1 MREVDKQ
8 YRRELN
14 DTKQLLKAFPLFG
27 FNMIKIMIAFAFT
40 LTFSLTS
47 LACQDAKL
55 MSNIIEA
62 ETNQLLKNAPTFKH
76 AFEDKNIQLNLIEPV
91 LTQGICQ
98 AKLTIT
104 LPKAD
109 LDEANQYLDEQPAK
123 KILLG
128 AQGYAIPEQEKN
140 EVLYF
145 YQNQQ
150 HLKPNNDHNTQLKSL
165 YSNIEYTYQLL
176 AQLRIHLDEK
186 STNSIT
192 WPLEQTQQSM
202 KACIATK
209 KLSDDQCQC
218 RVKKLSAV
226 ISPRKMELIHFIES
240 QPYSVATGAL
250 NAYLQL
256 SKSIN
261 ESCSQ

>member
-1 MREVDKQ
+1 MMKS
-8 YRRELN
+8 
-14 DTKQLLKAFPLFG
+14 
-27 FNMIKIMIAFAFT
+27 IIAFDFT
-40 LTFSLTS
+40 LTFSLSS

-55 MSNIIEA
+55 ISKIIEA
-62 ETNQLLKNAPTFKH
+62 ETNQLLKNAPTFQH
-76 AFEDKNIQLNLIEPV
+76 ALEDQKIKLRISEPSLN
-91 LTQGICQ
+91 QGVCQ

-109 LDEANQYLDEQPAK
+109 LDEANQHLNEQPAK

-145 YQNQQ
+145 YENQQ
-150 HLKPNNDHNTQLKSL
+150 ELKPNNQNNMELKSL

-176 AQLRIHLDEK
+176 AQLRVNIEAH
-186 STNSIT
+186 SANTT
-192 WPLEQTQQSM
+192 PWPIAQSQQTL
-202 KACIATK
+202 KACISAKNMTEA
-209 KLSDDQCQC
+209 QCQC
-218 RVKKLSAV
+218 RVKKLSAT
-226 ISPRKMELIHFIES
+226 IPPRKMELIHFIES

-250 NAYLQL
+250 NSYQQF